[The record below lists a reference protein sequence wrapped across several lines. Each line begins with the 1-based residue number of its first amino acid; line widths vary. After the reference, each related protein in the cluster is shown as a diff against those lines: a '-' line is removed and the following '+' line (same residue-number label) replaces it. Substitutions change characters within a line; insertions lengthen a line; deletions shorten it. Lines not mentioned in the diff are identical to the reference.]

1 MFVTNHEAQG
11 EALMRGQKIRGKK
24 RKNGKRKEKKI
35 AVVFALLLALAFVS
49 IDTVCTSVICVLN
62 NYASIQLTA
71 DNTGGMVIVK
81 DGTYNE
87 YKENVNKRLTIQSE
101 NKSAPTIVQAADSIV
116 SIGNISVAP
125 NTTVTESVMIYNAKD
140 IASAQ
145 FKLSYDPS
153 VCQVIDV
160 TNGDFEMSSANLEHK
175 SEGYIN
181 VAAINS
187 EGLNGNVT
195 IVNIKFVAVGN
206 QGDKSYLN
214 LSETELYDF
223 NTSKVDHIVNNGIFI
238 ITTLN
243 FDTGSPENPYPS
255 AFGVHTGTITP
266 NKTLIISKLYTY
278 PCPGTGGHTKFIE
291 LYENGILIANG
302 TWNGY
307 ENDWHNITIHNVSG
321 APYVMLLKGHEY
333 SYTIHTGSY
342 PQIHHT
348 NALQTA
354 NGWINCT
361 QFIDA
366 NGRTYNDWIPAI
378 ILFAENFYSPLITLE
393 QGAIP

>member
-1 MFVTNHEAQG
+1 
-11 EALMRGQKIRGKK
+11 MRGQKIRGEK

>member
-1 MFVTNHEAQG
+1 VFVINHEAQG
-11 EALMRGQKIRGKK
+11 EALRWGQKSRCEK

-266 NKTLIISKLYTY
+266 NKTLIISILYTY